1 MAMSIAMVSTQEC
14 GTDIHAVKA
23 LTVEQARQ
31 RILAAVEPVA
41 GVEKLALRSA
51 LGRILAEDVYSPIDV
66 PSHTNS
72 AVDGYA
78 FSSTDLSTQGTTK
91 LHVIGTSWAGR
102 PYRGRIAAGEC
113 ARIMT
118 GAVVPMGADTVAMQ
132 EHVQTEGDSIGIEA
146 GIQPGENVR
155 AAGEDLA
162 RGQLALTRGKQIMP
176 PELGLL
182 ASLGQAEVAVCRRLR
197 VAFFST
203 GDELRSIG
211 QPLAQ
216 GEIYD
221 SNRYTLFGMLTRLGV
236 DVIDMGV
243 VRDERNAIEHAFLEA
258 AANADAVI
266 TSGGV
271 SVGEADYVKETL
283 ERLGEINFWQ
293 IAMKPGRPLA
303 YGRVR
308 GTTFFGLPGNPVSVM
323 VTFYQFVEQALRRMM
338 GQNDAHPATATFRVR
353 CLSHLH
359 KRPGRTEFQRGILER
374 DAAGELVVR
383 ATGQQGSG
391 ILHSMSAGN
400 CFVILPRDSAGVEPG
415 TLVDVQPFHGIL

>member
-1 MAMSIAMVSTQEC
+1 MNDATVTLQGC
-14 GTDIHAVKA
+14 GADTHAANA

-31 RILAAVEPVA
+31 RILATVEPVSGA
-41 GVEKLALRSA
+41 EKLALRSA
-51 LGRILAEDVYSPIDV
+51 LGRIVAEDIYSPIDV

-78 FSSTDLSTQGTTK
+78 LTSTDLSGKETK
-91 LHVIGTSWAGR
+91 LRVIGTSWAGR
-102 PYRGRIAAGEC
+102 PFYGRVQAGESV
-113 ARIMT
+113 RIMT
-118 GAVVPMGADTVAMQ
+118 GAVVPKGADTVVMQ
-132 EHVQTEGDSIGIEA
+132 EHVRLHDGAIDVTGHIP
-146 GIQPGENVR
+146 PGENVR

-162 RGQLALTRGKQIMP
+162 KGQLALAKGKQILP

-182 ASLGQAEVAVCRRLR
+182 ASLGIVEVPVSRRLR

-203 GDELRSIG
+203 GDELRSLG
-211 QPLAQ
+211 QPLAE

-236 DVIDMGV
+236 EMLDMGV
-243 VRDERNAIEHAFLEA
+243 IRDDRDAIERAFLDA
-258 AANADAVI
+258 AANADVII

-283 ERLGEINFWQ
+283 ERLGEIHFWQ

-303 YGRVR
+303 FGHVR
-308 GTTFFGLPGNPVSVM
+308 DATFFGLPGNPVSVM
-323 VTFYQFVEQALRRMM
+323 MTFYQFVEQALRHMM
-338 GQNDAHPATATFRVR
+338 GQSNPRPALATFKVR
-353 CLSHLH
+353 CASRLH
-359 KRPGRTEFQRGILER
+359 KRLGRAEFQRGILES

-391 ILHSMSAGN
+391 ILRSMSAAN
-400 CFVILPRDSAGVEPG
+400 CFVILPRDGQTVEPG

>member
-1 MAMSIAMVSTQEC
+1 MSNATVITRGC
-14 GTDIHAVKA
+14 GADTHAAKA

-31 RILAAVEPVA
+31 RIMAAVEPVA
-41 GVEKLALRSA
+41 GVEKIALRSA

-66 PSHTNS
+66 PAHTNS

-78 FSSTDLSTQGTTK
+78 LIQADLPADGAVS
-91 LHVIGTSWAGR
+91 LRAIGTSWAGR
-102 PYRGRIAAGEC
+102 PFSGRVRSGEC
-113 ARIMT
+113 VRIMT
-118 GAVVPMGADTVAMQ
+118 GAALPAGADTVAMQ
-132 EHVQTEGDSIGIEA
+132 EHVQVENDAIRIGP
-146 GIQPGENVR
+146 GLQPGDNVR

-162 RGQLALTRGKQIMP
+162 QGQLALAQGKQILP

-182 ASLGQAEVAVCRRLR
+182 ASLGMAEVAVRRRLR

-211 QPLAQ
+211 QPLAE

-221 SNRYTLFGMLTRLGV
+221 SNRYTLHGMLTRLGV
-236 DVIDMGV
+236 DILDMGV
-243 VRDERNAIEHAFLEA
+243 IRDDRDAIQRAFLEA
-258 AANADAVI
+258 AANADVI
-266 TSGGV
+266 VTSGGV

-283 ERLGEINFWQ
+283 ERLGEIGFWQ

-303 YGRVR
+303 FGRVR
-308 GTTFFGLPGNPVSVM
+308 DAIFFGLPGNPVSVM

-338 GQNDAHPATATFRVR
+338 GQDRARPAFATFKVR
-353 CLSHLH
+353 CVSRLH
-359 KRPGRTEFQRGILER
+359 KRPGRTEFQRAILEA

-391 ILHSMSAGN
+391 ILRSMSAAN
-400 CFVILPRDSAGVEPG
+400 CFVILPRDSQSVEPG
-415 TLVDVQPFHGIL
+415 TLVDVQPFHGVL

>member
-1 MAMSIAMVSTQEC
+1 MSNATVITREC
-14 GTDIHAVKA
+14 GADTHAAKA

-31 RILAAVEPVA
+31 RIMAAVEPVA
-41 GVEKLALRSA
+41 GIEKIALRSA
-51 LGRILAEDVYSPIDV
+51 LGRILAEDIHSPIDV

-78 FSSTDLSTQGTTK
+78 LAGVELSAQGTIK
-91 LHVIGTSWAGR
+91 LRVIGTSWAGR
-102 PYRGRIAAGEC
+102 PFSGHVRSGEC
-113 ARIMT
+113 VRIMT
-118 GAVVPMGADTVAMQ
+118 GAAVPAGADTVAMQ
-132 EHVQTEGDSIGIEA
+132 EHVQVESDVIKIESGLRSGD
-146 GIQPGENVR
+146 NVR

-162 RGQLALTRGKQIMP
+162 KGQLALARGKQILP

-182 ASLGQAEVAVCRRLR
+182 ASLGMVEVAVRRHLR

-203 GDELRSIG
+203 GDELRSLG
-211 QPLAQ
+211 QPLAE

-221 SNRYTLFGMLTRLGV
+221 SNRYTLYGMLTRLGV
-236 DVIDMGV
+236 NILDMGV
-243 VRDERNAIEHAFLEA
+243 VRDDRDAIQRAFLEA
-258 AANADAVI
+258 AANADVII

-283 ERLGEINFWQ
+283 ERLGKIDFWQ

-308 GTTFFGLPGNPVSVM
+308 DAMFFGLPGNPVSVM

-338 GQNDAHPATATFRVR
+338 GQDHASPAFATFKVR
-353 CLSHLH
+353 CVSRLH
-359 KRPGRTEFQRGILER
+359 KRPGRAEFQRAILEP

-391 ILHSMSAGN
+391 ILRSMSVAN
-400 CFVILPRDSAGVEPG
+400 CFVILPRDSQTVEPG